1 MVKRSGF
8 DSNGGKTRPAEL
20 NGSDEPLLGLE
31 DAPSLAVDGFQG
43 AVITNGVV
51 KINFFTVRNDP
62 IQGRRF
68 RKAECVMSIS
78 LASLAATRD
87 AFDALINQFER
98 AAHGAPQVQTRR
110 KLSS

>member
-1 MVKRSGF
+1 MVKRSAF
-8 DSNGGKTRPAEL
+8 DSNGGRGRTAEL

-31 DAPSLAVDGFQG
+31 EAPSLAVDGFQG

-62 IQGRRF
+62 VQGRF

-87 AFDALINQFER
+87 AFDTLLNQFER
-98 AAHGAPQVQTRR
+98 AAHGAPSAQTRR

>member
-8 DSNGGKTRPAEL
+8 DAAGGKTGSGEG
-20 NGSDEPLLGLE
+20 NGSEEPLLGLE
-31 DAPSLAVDGFQG
+31 AAPSLAVDGFQG

-62 IQGRRF
+62 VHGRRF

-78 LASLAATRD
+78 LQSLAATRD
-87 AFDALINQFER
+87 ALDVLLNQFER
-98 AAHGAPQVQTRR
+98 ATYGSPQVQSRR
-110 KLSS
+110 KLS